1 MSTEVAKIENTATA
15 IENAARE
22 EGAGEL
28 GALLK
33 FSKGHYFVGTD
44 EIPIGREYIARV
56 QHWVR
61 GWVKFK
67 GGALVESRVGRV
79 ADGYIVPPRDQLD
92 ELDETKWENDP
103 AGNPKDPWC
112 QQSYL
117 PLEDIESGEI
127 VTFVSGSSGGR
138 GAISKLCGRAAKHL
152 ASMGQPRVNLAVES
166 YKHRAFGRIEKPSFI
181 ITGWTNDNPQPAA
194 PNFGAVSGN
203 NGFSDEIPF

>member
-44 EIPIGREYIARV
+44 EIPIGREYIAHV

-67 GGALVESRVGRV
+67 DGALVESRVGRV

-112 QQSYL
+112 HQSYL

-152 ASMGQPRVNLAVES
+152 ATMGSPRIKLGVEL
-166 YKHRAFGRIEKPSFI
+166 YRHRSFGRIEKPSFA
-181 ITGWTNDNPQPAA
+181 ITGWTNDAPQPAA
-194 PNFGAVSGN
+194 TD
-203 NGFSDEIPF
+203 FSSPSSNDFADDIPF